1 MKNNHNFYHHIEQ
14 SLLQNY
20 EQKLLSWNEKEFKGK
35 TILKKIHAYQTLF
48 QGLQKNSTVIIAVS
62 ASPDAFFIILALMAQ
77 GLTPVIPPSNV
88 SFINFIKIL
97 QEQKIKGIVWQK
109 PTLLK
114 KFFGK
119 ILGKIFKINIIDV
132 INTIDIIDIKHNPSV
147 TIQEVLKTQTALIS
161 YSSGSTGKHKAVFRS
176 HQVLLAQ
183 HLAIKAVFPPF
194 QDQIDFPL
202 FPNVL
207 LHNMIVGV
215 PSVMPTIEKFDLQKV
230 NMKIICEQIQK
241 EKISS
246 MTGNVFYFTKMVQY
260 LQQTPL
266 KLPTVK
272 AIGIG
277 GSPVSE
283 KLVFELKALFEK
295 ATIYVIYGSSEAE
308 PIAVRNVDDSSYQW
322 EKPIKGFCVGKV
334 NESLEIKIEPIKQLD
349 SELSIENTPKIMGE
363 ICVRGN
369 HVATKDDEEWFRT
382 GDFGY
387 QDEKGILFLTGRKG
401 NEKVISGVQHY
412 LIEHLLL
419 CTENIQQVAAIA
431 KETNFDIYVVTNVIT
446 DCTKK
451 EIQEVLYQYFDKN
464 IIGEIF
470 FKATLPTDHRHH
482 SKILYQQL
490 K

>member
-1 MKNNHNFYHHIEQ
+1 
-14 SLLQNY
+14 
-20 EQKLLSWNEKEFKGK
+20 
-35 TILKKIHAYQTLF
+35 
-48 QGLQKNSTVIIAVS
+48 
-62 ASPDAFFIILALMAQ
+62 MAQ
-77 GLTPVIPPSNV
+77 GLTPVIPPSNI
-88 SFINFIKIL
+88 SFKNFIKIL
-97 QEQKIKGIVWQK
+97 KEQKIKGIVWQK
-109 PTLLK
+109 PTFLK
-114 KFFGK
+114 KIISKIVGK
-119 ILGKIFKINIIDV
+119 FFKINIINV
-132 INTIDIIDIKHNPSV
+132 TNIIGIIDTKNNPAV
-147 TIQEVLKTQTALIS
+147 PIQEVLKTQTALIS

-183 HLAIKAVFPPF
+183 HLAIKAIFPPF
-194 QDQIDFPL
+194 QNQIDFPL

-207 LHNMIVGV
+207 LHNLIVGV
-215 PSVMPTIEKFDLQKV
+215 PSVMPTISKFDLQKV
-230 NMKIICEQIQK
+230 NMKIICAQIQK

-260 LQQTPL
+260 LKQTPL
-266 KLPTVK
+266 KLLTVK

-283 KLVFELKALFEK
+283 KLVFELKAIFEN

-308 PIAVRNVDDSSYQW
+308 PIAVREINDASYQQ
-322 EKPIKGFCVGKV
+322 EKPMKGFCVGKV
-334 NESLEIKIEPIKQLD
+334 SEGLEIKIEP
-349 SELSIENTPKIMGE
+349 KIMGE
-363 ICVRGN
+363 IMGEIYVKGN
-369 HVATKDDEEWFRT
+369 HVATKDNQEWFRT

-387 QDEKGILFLTGRKG
+387 QDENGTLFLTGRKG

-431 KETNFDIYVVTNVIT
+431 KETKAAACFDIYVVADIAANTTVNDTENKI
-446 DCTKK
+446 K
-451 EIQEVLYQYFDKN
+451 EVLYQHFDKS

-470 FKATLPTDHRHH
+470 FKTTLPTDRRHH

>member
-1 MKNNHNFYHHIEQ
+1 MENNHNFYHHIEK

-20 EQKLLSWNEKEFKGK
+20 EQKLLSWNEKEFKGEI
-35 TILKKIHAYQTLF
+35 ILKKTHTYQTLF
-48 QGLQKNSTVIIAVS
+48 QDLQKNSTVIVAVS
-62 ASPDAFFIILALMAQ
+62 ASPDTFFIILALMAQ
-77 GLTPVIPPSNV
+77 GLTPVILPANV

-97 QEQKIKGIVWQK
+97 KEQKIKGIVWQK
-109 PTLLK
+109 SN
-114 KFFGK
+114 FFKK
-119 ILGKIFKINIIDV
+119 ILSKIIGKIFKIKI
-132 INTIDIIDIKHNPSV
+132 IDIISIIDTKDTQDNPSI

-161 YSSGSTGKHKAVFRS
+161 YSSGSTGKHKAIFRS

-183 HLAIKAVFPPF
+183 HLAIKAIFPPF
-194 QDQIDFPL
+194 QNQIDFPL
-202 FPNVL
+202 FPNIL
-207 LHNMIVGV
+207 LHNLIVGI
-215 PSVMPTIEKFDLQKV
+215 PSVMPTIEKFVLSNV

-246 MTGNVFYFTKMVQY
+246 ITGNVFYFKRMVQY
-260 LQQTPL
+260 LMQTPI
-266 KLPTVK
+266 KLPSVK

-283 KLVFELKALFEK
+283 KLVFELKTLFEK

-308 PIAVRNVDDSSYQW
+308 PIAVRNVNDSSYDSSYQQ
-322 EKPIKGFCVGKV
+322 EKTIKGFCVGKV
-334 NESLEIKIEPIKQLD
+334 SEGLEIKIE
-349 SELSIENTPKIMGE
+349 PKIMGE
-363 ICVRGN
+363 ICVKGK
-369 HVATKDDEEWFRT
+369 HVATKNDQEWFRT

-387 QDEKGILFLTGRKG
+387 QDENGTLFLTGRKG
-401 NEKVISGVQHY
+401 NEKIISGVQHY

-431 KETNFDIYVVTNVIT
+431 KETKAAACFDIYVVTNDTTNNIT
-446 DCTKK
+446 NCTKN